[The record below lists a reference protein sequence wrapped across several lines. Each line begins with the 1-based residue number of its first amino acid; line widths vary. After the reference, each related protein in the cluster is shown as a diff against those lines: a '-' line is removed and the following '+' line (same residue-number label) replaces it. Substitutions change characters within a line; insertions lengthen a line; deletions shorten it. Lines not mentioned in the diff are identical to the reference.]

1 MAAATGCLGIV
12 DWGIGGLGLLGLLDD
27 LAPGL
32 PVVYWSDSGSVPYGL
47 QRPAGLASRL
57 HAVVADLADRG
68 CTEVVLACNAASTV
82 VGSLGDAPI
91 PIEGIIEHG
100 IAAVPDSVGGVVG
113 VVGGARTIRS
123 GRYRRGL
130 ARSGREVRSRI
141 AQPLSAH
148 IEGGRTHG
156 PAFAGDLQRI
166 LAPLRGADAVV
177 LACTH
182 YPAAAP
188 AFAEALPGTC
198 LLDPAVHLA
207 SAIAARHPGG
217 RGGGGSRAFVTTGD
231 PDAMRRTA
239 AAAWAMELPPVEQ
252 VRPVETT

>member
-1 MAAATGCLGIV
+1 MAATGCVGIV

-27 LAPGL
+27 LAPDL
-32 PVVYWSDSGSVPYGL
+32 RVVYWSDSGSVPYGL
-47 QRPAGLASRL
+47 QRPADLVSRL
-57 HAVVADLADRG
+57 RAIVAGLADRG

-82 VGSLGDAPI
+82 VGALGDAPV
-91 PIEGIIEHG
+91 PVEGIIEHG
-100 IAAVPDSVGGVVG
+100 IAVVPDSVEGVVG

-130 ARSGREVRSRI
+130 VRPGREVRSRI

-148 IEGGRTHG
+148 IEEGRTTG
-156 PAFAGDLQRI
+156 PAFDGDLQRV

-182 YPAAAP
+182 YPAAAA

-198 LLDPAVHLA
+198 LFDPAVHLA
-207 SAIAARHPGG
+207 SAIAARQPGG
-217 RGGGGSRAFVTTGD
+217 QGGDAGRAFVTTGD

-239 AAAWAMELPPVEQ
+239 EAAWAMELPPVER
-252 VRPVETT
+252 VRSVGTS